1 MTGGIPGSILSH
13 IRFRVFR
20 VFGGVN
26 LIRCSQW
33 LLESHGFKI
42 SRENTVVGRLGRVPQ
57 QFVP

>member
-1 MTGGIPGSILSH
+1 MNGGIPGSILSH

-42 SRENTVVGRLGRVPQ
+42 SRDNTVVGTLGRVP
-57 QFVP
+57 